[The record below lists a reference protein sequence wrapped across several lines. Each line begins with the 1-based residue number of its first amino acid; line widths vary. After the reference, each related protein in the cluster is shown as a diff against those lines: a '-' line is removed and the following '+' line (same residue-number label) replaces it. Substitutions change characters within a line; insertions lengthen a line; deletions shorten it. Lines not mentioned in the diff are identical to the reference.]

1 MTTPTHSSNHSA
13 DKKALRQALR
23 RARRALP
30 PRRAQAAAKAV
41 AERVCRHKAWQRAQH
56 VAIYLSGDG
65 ELDTGPLIDAA
76 RRAGKTVY
84 LPVIR
89 PPRGR
94 AGRRA
99 AITQGSLVFR
109 QHRQGAVLKRG
120 VLWVLEPVRGVS
132 PTRFLAKI
140 DLMIMPLVGFD
151 DSGYRLG
158 MGGGFYD
165 RTLAGRGRFRR
176 PYRLGIAHACQRVA
190 ELPHDPWDQRL
201 DTCVTDIA
209 TVCW

>member
-1 MTTPTHSSNHSA
+1 MPTPNASG
-13 DKKALRQALR
+13 KKALRSTLRQTR
-23 RARRALP
+23 RAIP
-30 PRRAQAAAKAV
+30 PAHAQAAAKAV
-41 AERVCRHKAWQRAQH
+41 AERVCRHKVWQRARH

-65 ELDTGPLIDAA
+65 ELDTTPLIDAA
-76 RRAGKTVY
+76 RQAGKTVY

-89 PPRGR
+89 PPRRR

-99 AITQGSLVFR
+99 AITQGVLVFR
-109 QHRQGAVLKRG
+109 QQGTVLKRG
-120 VLWVLEPVRGVS
+120 ALWVLEPVRGQT
-132 PTRFLAKI
+132 PILPLAQI
-140 DLMIMPLVGFD
+140 DLMVMPLVGFD
-151 DSGYRLG
+151 DAGYRLG

-176 PYRLGIAHACQRVA
+176 PYRMGVAHACQHVA
-190 ELPHDPWDQRL
+190 ALPHDPWDQRL

>member
-1 MTTPTHSSNHSA
+1 M
-13 DKKALRQALR
+13 
-23 RARRALP
+23 
-30 PRRAQAAAKAV
+30 
-41 AERVCRHKAWQRAQH
+41 
-56 VAIYLSGDG
+56 AIYLAGDG
-65 ELDTGPLIDAA
+65 EIGTTPLIDAA

-99 AITQGSLVFR
+99 AIRQGILVFR
-109 QHRQGAVLKRG
+109 QQGTVLKRG
-120 VLWVLEPVRGVS
+120 ALWVLEPVRGQTPVR
-132 PTRFLAKI
+132 PLAQI
-140 DLMIMPLVGFD
+140 DLMLMPLVGFD
-151 DSGYRLG
+151 DAGYRLG

-176 PYRLGIAHACQRVA
+176 PYRMGVAHACQRVPA
-190 ELPHDPWDQRL
+190 LPHDPWDQPL
-201 DTCVTDIA
+201 DACVTDIA

>member
-1 MTTPTHSSNHSA
+1 MPTSNSSA
-13 DKKALRQALR
+13 KKALRHALR
-23 RARRALP
+23 QARRAIP
-30 PRRAQAAAKAV
+30 SARAEAAAKAV
-41 AERVCRHKAWQRAQH
+41 AKRVCRHKAWQRAQH

-76 RRAGKTVY
+76 RQAGKTVY

-89 PPRGR
+89 PPRGC

-99 AITQGSLVFR
+99 AITLGVLVFR
-109 QHRQGAVLKRG
+109 QQGVALKRG
-120 VLWVLEPVRGVS
+120 ALWVLEPVRGQT
-132 PTRFLAKI
+132 PIRPLAQI
-140 DLMIMPLVGFD
+140 DLMVMPLVGFD
-151 DSGYRLG
+151 DAGYRLG

-176 PYRLGIAHACQRVA
+176 PYRMGVAHACQRVPA
-190 ELPHDPWDQRL
+190 LPHDPWDQRL